1 MRVSTNTKS
10 FTKQMNNIIDYSFG
24 FLDGVQKGKSVFL
37 NNLGH
42 GVLTALYDYI
52 DASARSNPRAM
63 HHIYEWMQT
72 GSPEARLYDL
82 SYTVSNL
89 GLSFK
94 SKFTQSQSVSRDS
107 NTPFYDKAR
116 IMEQGITVKIAPVRS
131 DVLVFDINGETVF
144 TKKEVT
150 VKDPGGTEVAG
161 SFENAVDEFML
172 GYFKQSFI
180 RASGLYDYINK
191 PVLYK
196 ANVAAGSRMG
206 RAKGVDTG
214 FKWIAPASASIPE
227 TITELKKIAGGSLPT
242 MTKQE
247 LKGLIWYQ
255 KYISGVGSESV
266 SLSVLDE
273 LNGSS

>member
-1 MRVSTNTKS
+1 MRVYTNTKS
-10 FTKQMNNIIDYSFG
+10 FEKQMNNIVNYSFG

-94 SKFTQSQSVSRDS
+94 SKFTQSQSFSRDS

-116 IMEQGITVKIAPVRS
+116 IMEQGIPVKIAPVRS

-150 VKDPGGTEVAG
+150 VQNPGGTEVVG
-161 SFENAVDEFML
+161 SFERAVDEFML

-180 RASGLYDYINK
+180 RASGLYDYISK
-191 PVLYK
+191 PIIYK

-214 FKWIAPASASIPE
+214 FKWIANARV
-227 TITELKKIAGGSLPT
+227 
-242 MTKQE
+242 
-247 LKGLIWYQ
+247 
-255 KYISGVGSESV
+255 GV
-266 SLSVLDE
+266 
-273 LNGSS
+273 

>member
-10 FTKQMNNIIDYSFG
+10 FEKQMNNIINYSFG
-24 FLDGVQKGKSVFL
+24 FLDGVQKGKSVLL

-72 GSPEARLYDL
+72 GSPDARLYDL
-82 SYTVSNL
+82 NYTVSNL

-94 SKFTQSQSVSRDS
+94 SRFIKSQSSSRDS

-116 IMEQGITVKIAPVRS
+116 IMEQGIPVKIAPVKS
-131 DVLVFDINGETVF
+131 DVLVFEANGETVF

-150 VKDPGGTEVAG
+150 VENPGGTEVVG
-161 SFENAVDEFML
+161 SFERAVDEFML

-191 PVLYK
+191 PTLYK

-206 RAKGVDTG
+206 RSKGVDTG
-214 FKWIAPASASIPE
+214 FKWIANARV
-227 TITELKKIAGGSLPT
+227 
-242 MTKQE
+242 
-247 LKGLIWYQ
+247 
-255 KYISGVGSESV
+255 GV
-266 SLSVLDE
+266 
-273 LNGSS
+273 

>member
-1 MRVSTNTKS
+1 MRVYTNTKS
-10 FTKQMNNIIDYSFG
+10 FEKQMNNIVNYSFG

-82 SYTVSNL
+82 NYTVSNL

-94 SKFTQSQSVSRDS
+94 SKFTQSQSFSRNS

-116 IMEQGITVKIAPVRS
+116 IMEQGIPVKIAPVRS
-131 DVLVFDINGETVF
+131 DVLVFDVNGETVF

-150 VKDPGGTEVAG
+150 VENPGGTEVVG
-161 SFENAVDEFML
+161 SFERAVDEFML

-180 RASGLYDYINK
+180 RASGLYDYISK

-196 ANVAAGSRMG
+196 ANFAAGSRMG
-206 RAKGVDTG
+206 RAKGIDTG
-214 FKWIAPASASIPE
+214 FKWIANARV
-227 TITELKKIAGGSLPT
+227 
-242 MTKQE
+242 
-247 LKGLIWYQ
+247 
-255 KYISGVGSESV
+255 GV
-266 SLSVLDE
+266 
-273 LNGSS
+273 

>member
-10 FTKQMNNIIDYSFG
+10 FEKQMNNIVNYSFG
-24 FLDGVQKGKSVFL
+24 FLDGVQKGKSIFL

-72 GSPEARLYDL
+72 GSPDARLYDL
-82 SYTVSNL
+82 NYTVSNL

-94 SKFTQSQSVSRDS
+94 SRFIQSQSSSRDS

-116 IMEQGITVKIAPVRS
+116 IMEQGIPVKISPVKS
-131 DVLVFDINGETVF
+131 DVLVFEANGETVF

-150 VKDPGGTEVAG
+150 VENPGGTEVVG
-161 SFENAVDEFML
+161 SFERAVDEFML

-180 RASGLYDYINK
+180 RASGLYDYISK
-191 PVLYK
+191 PILYK
-196 ANVAAGSRMG
+196 ANVAA
-206 RAKGVDTG
+206 
-214 FKWIAPASASIPE
+214 
-227 TITELKKIAGGSLPT
+227 
-242 MTKQE
+242 
-247 LKGLIWYQ
+247 
-255 KYISGVGSESV
+255 
-266 SLSVLDE
+266 
-273 LNGSS
+273 

>member
-24 FLDGVQKGKSVFL
+24 FLDGVQKGKSAFL

-94 SKFTQSQSVSRDS
+94 SKFTQSQSLSRDS

-116 IMEQGITVKIAPVRS
+116 IMEQGIPVKIAPVRS
-131 DVLVFDINGETVF
+131 DVLVFDVNGETVF

-161 SFENAVDEFML
+161 SFERAVDEFML

-214 FKWIAPASASIPE
+214 FKWIANARV
-227 TITELKKIAGGSLPT
+227 
-242 MTKQE
+242 
-247 LKGLIWYQ
+247 
-255 KYISGVGSESV
+255 GV
-266 SLSVLDE
+266 
-273 LNGSS
+273 

>member
-10 FTKQMNNIIDYSFG
+10 FEKQMNNIVNYSFG
-24 FLDGVQKGKSVFL
+24 FLDGVQKGKSIFL

-72 GSPEARLYDL
+72 GSPDARLYDL
-82 SYTVSNL
+82 NYTVSNL

-94 SKFTQSQSVSRDS
+94 SRFIQSQSSSRNS

-116 IMEQGITVKIAPVRS
+116 VMEQGIPVKIAPVKS
-131 DVLVFDINGETVF
+131 DVLVFELNGETVF

-150 VKDPGGTEVAG
+150 VENPGGTEVVG
-161 SFENAVDEFML
+161 SFERAVDEFML

-180 RASGLYDYINK
+180 RASGLYDYISK
-191 PVLYK
+191 PILYK

-206 RAKGVDTG
+206 RSKGIDTG
-214 FKWIAPASASIPE
+214 FKWIANARV
-227 TITELKKIAGGSLPT
+227 
-242 MTKQE
+242 
-247 LKGLIWYQ
+247 
-255 KYISGVGSESV
+255 GV
-266 SLSVLDE
+266 
-273 LNGSS
+273 

>member
-10 FTKQMNNIIDYSFG
+10 FEKQMNNIVNYSFG
-24 FLDGVQKGKSVFL
+24 FLDGAQKGKSVFL

-72 GSPEARLYDL
+72 GSPDARLYDL
-82 SYTVSNL
+82 NYTVSNL

-94 SKFTQSQSVSRDS
+94 SRFIQSQSSSRDS

-116 IMEQGITVKIAPVRS
+116 IMEQGIPVKISPVKS
-131 DVLVFDINGETVF
+131 DVLVFEANGETVF

-150 VKDPGGTEVAG
+150 VENPGGTEVVG
-161 SFENAVDEFML
+161 SFERAVDEFML

-180 RASGLYDYINK
+180 RASGLYDYISK
-191 PVLYK
+191 PILYK

-206 RAKGVDTG
+206 RSKGIDTG
-214 FKWIAPASASIPE
+214 FKWIANARV
-227 TITELKKIAGGSLPT
+227 
-242 MTKQE
+242 
-247 LKGLIWYQ
+247 
-255 KYISGVGSESV
+255 GV
-266 SLSVLDE
+266 
-273 LNGSS
+273 

>member
-1 MRVSTNTKS
+1 MRVYTNTKS
-10 FTKQMNNIIDYSFG
+10 FEKQMNNIVNYSFG

-82 SYTVSNL
+82 NYTVSNL

-94 SKFTQSQSVSRDS
+94 SKFTQSQSFSRNS

-116 IMEQGITVKIAPVRS
+116 IMEQGIPVKIAPVKS
-131 DVLVFDINGETVF
+131 DVLVFEVNGETVF
-144 TKKEVT
+144 TRKEVT
-150 VKDPGGTEVAG
+150 VENPGGTEVVG
-161 SFENAVDEFML
+161 SFERAVDEFML

-180 RASGLYDYINK
+180 RASGLYDYISK
-191 PVLYK
+191 PIIYK

-214 FKWIAPASASIPE
+214 FKWIANARV
-227 TITELKKIAGGSLPT
+227 
-242 MTKQE
+242 
-247 LKGLIWYQ
+247 
-255 KYISGVGSESV
+255 GV
-266 SLSVLDE
+266 
-273 LNGSS
+273 

>member
-1 MRVSTNTKS
+1 MKISTNTKS
-10 FTKQMNNIIDYSFG
+10 FTKQMNNIVNYSFG
-24 FLDGVQKGKSVFL
+24 FLDGVEKGKSVFL

-82 SYTVSNL
+82 NYTVSNL

-94 SKFTQSQSVSRDS
+94 SKFTQSQSFSRNS

-116 IMEQGITVKIAPVRS
+116 IMEQGIPVKIAPVKS
-131 DVLVFDINGETVF
+131 DVLVFEVNGETVF
-144 TKKEVT
+144 TRKEVT
-150 VKDPGGTEVAG
+150 VENPGGTEVVG
-161 SFENAVDEFML
+161 SFERAVDEFML

-180 RASGLYDYINK
+180 RASGLYDYISK
-191 PVLYK
+191 PIIYK

-206 RAKGVDTG
+206 RSKGIDTG
-214 FKWIAPASASIPE
+214 FKWIVNARV
-227 TITELKKIAGGSLPT
+227 
-242 MTKQE
+242 
-247 LKGLIWYQ
+247 
-255 KYISGVGSESV
+255 GV
-266 SLSVLDE
+266 
-273 LNGSS
+273 

>member
-10 FTKQMNNIIDYSFG
+10 FEKQMNNIVNYSFG

-42 GVLTALYDYI
+42 GVLTALHDYI
-52 DASARSNPRAM
+52 DASARSNPRAL

-72 GSPEARLYDL
+72 GSPEARLYNL
-82 SYTVSNL
+82 NYTVSNL

-94 SKFTQSQSVSRDS
+94 SSFKQSQSFSRDS

-116 IMEQGITVKIAPVRS
+116 IMEQGIPVKIAPVRS
-131 DVLVFDINGETVF
+131 DVLVFEANGETVF

-150 VKDPGGTEVAG
+150 VENPGGTEVVG
-161 SFENAVDEFML
+161 SFERAVDEFML

-180 RASGLYDYINK
+180 RASGLYDYISK
-191 PVLYK
+191 PILYK

-206 RAKGVDTG
+206 RSKGIDTG
-214 FKWIAPASASIPE
+214 FKWIANARV
-227 TITELKKIAGGSLPT
+227 
-242 MTKQE
+242 
-247 LKGLIWYQ
+247 
-255 KYISGVGSESV
+255 GV
-266 SLSVLDE
+266 
-273 LNGSS
+273 

>member
-1 MRVSTNTKS
+1 MRVYTNTKS
-10 FTKQMNNIIDYSFG
+10 FEKQMNNIVNYSFG

-82 SYTVSNL
+82 NYTVSNL

-94 SKFTQSQSVSRDS
+94 SKFTQSQSFSRNS

-116 IMEQGITVKIAPVRS
+116 IMEQGIPVKIAPVKS
-131 DVLVFDINGETVF
+131 DVLVFEANGETVF
-144 TKKEVT
+144 TRKEVT
-150 VKDPGGTEVAG
+150 VENPGGTEVVG
-161 SFENAVDEFML
+161 SFERAVDEFML

-180 RASGLYDYINK
+180 RASGLYDYISK

-196 ANVAAGSRMG
+196 ANFAAGSRMG

-214 FKWIAPASASIPE
+214 FKWIANARV
-227 TITELKKIAGGSLPT
+227 
-242 MTKQE
+242 
-247 LKGLIWYQ
+247 
-255 KYISGVGSESV
+255 GV
-266 SLSVLDE
+266 
-273 LNGSS
+273 

>member
-1 MRVSTNTKS
+1 MRVYTNTKS
-10 FTKQMNNIIDYSFG
+10 FEKQMNNIVNYSFG

-72 GSPEARLYDL
+72 GSPEARLYNL
-82 SYTVSNL
+82 NYTVSNL

-94 SKFTQSQSVSRDS
+94 SSFKQSQSFSRDS

-116 IMEQGITVKIAPVRS
+116 IMEQGIPVKIAPVRS
-131 DVLVFDINGETVF
+131 DVLVFEANGETIF

-150 VKDPGGTEVAG
+150 VENPGGTEVVG
-161 SFENAVDEFML
+161 SFERAVDEFML

-180 RASGLYDYINK
+180 RASGLYDYISK
-191 PVLYK
+191 PILYK

-206 RAKGVDTG
+206 RSKGIDTG
-214 FKWIAPASASIPE
+214 FKWIANARV
-227 TITELKKIAGGSLPT
+227 
-242 MTKQE
+242 
-247 LKGLIWYQ
+247 
-255 KYISGVGSESV
+255 GV
-266 SLSVLDE
+266 
-273 LNGSS
+273 

>member
-1 MRVSTNTKS
+1 
-10 FTKQMNNIIDYSFG
+10 MNNIVNYSFG

-82 SYTVSNL
+82 NYTVSNL

-94 SKFTQSQSVSRDS
+94 SKFTQSQSFSRNS

-116 IMEQGITVKIAPVRS
+116 IMEQGIPVKIAPVKS
-131 DVLVFDINGETVF
+131 DVLVFEVNGETVF
-144 TKKEVT
+144 TRKEVT
-150 VKDPGGTEVAG
+150 VENPGGTEVVG
-161 SFENAVDEFML
+161 SFERAVDEFML

-180 RASGLYDYINK
+180 RASGLYDYISK
-191 PVLYK
+191 PIIYK

-214 FKWIAPASASIPE
+214 FKWIANARV
-227 TITELKKIAGGSLPT
+227 
-242 MTKQE
+242 
-247 LKGLIWYQ
+247 
-255 KYISGVGSESV
+255 GV
-266 SLSVLDE
+266 
-273 LNGSS
+273 

>member
-1 MRVSTNTKS
+1 MRVYTNTKS
-10 FTKQMNNIIDYSFG
+10 FEKQMNNIVNYSFG

-72 GSPEARLYDL
+72 GSPEARLYNL
-82 SYTVSNL
+82 NYTVSNL

-94 SKFTQSQSVSRDS
+94 SSFKQSQSFSRDS

-116 IMEQGITVKIAPVRS
+116 IMEQGIPVKIAPVRS
-131 DVLVFDINGETVF
+131 DVLVFEANGETIF

-150 VKDPGGTEVAG
+150 VENPGGTEVVG
-161 SFENAVDEFML
+161 SFERAVDEFML

-180 RASGLYDYINK
+180 RASGLYDYISK
-191 PVLYK
+191 PILYK

-206 RAKGVDTG
+206 GSKGIDTG
-214 FKWIAPASASIPE
+214 FKWIANARV
-227 TITELKKIAGGSLPT
+227 
-242 MTKQE
+242 
-247 LKGLIWYQ
+247 
-255 KYISGVGSESV
+255 GV
-266 SLSVLDE
+266 
-273 LNGSS
+273 

>member
-10 FTKQMNNIIDYSFG
+10 FEKQMNNIVNYSFG

-63 HHIYEWMQT
+63 HHIYEWMKT

-82 SYTVSNL
+82 NYTVSNL

-94 SKFTQSQSVSRDS
+94 SRFIQSQSSSRDS

-116 IMEQGITVKIAPVRS
+116 IMEQGIPVKIAPVKS
-131 DVLVFDINGETVF
+131 DVLVFEANGETVF

-150 VKDPGGTEVAG
+150 VENPGGTEVVG
-161 SFENAVDEFML
+161 SFERAVDEFML

-191 PVLYK
+191 PTLYK

-206 RAKGVDTG
+206 RSKGVDTG
-214 FKWIAPASASIPE
+214 FKWIANARV
-227 TITELKKIAGGSLPT
+227 
-242 MTKQE
+242 
-247 LKGLIWYQ
+247 
-255 KYISGVGSESV
+255 GV
-266 SLSVLDE
+266 
-273 LNGSS
+273 

>member
-1 MRVSTNTKS
+1 
-10 FTKQMNNIIDYSFG
+10 MNNIVNYSFG

-82 SYTVSNL
+82 NYTVSNL

-94 SKFTQSQSVSRDS
+94 SKFTQSQSFSRNS

-116 IMEQGITVKIAPVRS
+116 IMEQGIPVKIAPVKS
-131 DVLVFDINGETVF
+131 DVLVFEANGETVF
-144 TKKEVT
+144 TRKEVT
-150 VKDPGGTEVAG
+150 VENPGGTEVVG
-161 SFENAVDEFML
+161 SFERAVDEFML

-180 RASGLYDYINK
+180 RASGLYDYISK
-191 PVLYK
+191 PIIYK

-214 FKWIAPASASIPE
+214 FKWIANARV
-227 TITELKKIAGGSLPT
+227 
-242 MTKQE
+242 
-247 LKGLIWYQ
+247 
-255 KYISGVGSESV
+255 GV
-266 SLSVLDE
+266 
-273 LNGSS
+273 

>member
-10 FTKQMNNIIDYSFG
+10 FEKQMNNIVNYSFG
-24 FLDGVQKGKSVFL
+24 FLDGVQKGKSLFL

-42 GVLTALYDYI
+42 GVLTALYNYI

-72 GSPEARLYDL
+72 GSPDARLYDL
-82 SYTVSNL
+82 NYTVSNL

-94 SKFTQSQSVSRDS
+94 SRFIQSQSSSRDS

-116 IMEQGITVKIAPVRS
+116 IMEQGIPVKIAPVKS
-131 DVLVFDINGETVF
+131 DVLVFEANGETVF

-150 VKDPGGTEVAG
+150 VENPGGTEVVG
-161 SFENAVDEFML
+161 SFERAVDEFML

-180 RASGLYDYINK
+180 RASGLYDYISK
-191 PVLYK
+191 PILYK

-206 RAKGVDTG
+206 RSKGIDTG
-214 FKWIAPASASIPE
+214 FKWIANARV
-227 TITELKKIAGGSLPT
+227 
-242 MTKQE
+242 
-247 LKGLIWYQ
+247 
-255 KYISGVGSESV
+255 GV
-266 SLSVLDE
+266 
-273 LNGSS
+273 

>member
-1 MRVSTNTKS
+1 
-10 FTKQMNNIIDYSFG
+10 MNNIVNYSFG
-24 FLDGVQKGKSVFL
+24 FLDGVEKGKSVFL

-94 SKFTQSQSVSRDS
+94 SKFTQSQSFSRDS

-116 IMEQGITVKIAPVRS
+116 IMEQGIPVKIAPVRS

-150 VKDPGGTEVAG
+150 VQNPGGTEVVG
-161 SFENAVDEFML
+161 SFERAVDEFML

-180 RASGLYDYINK
+180 RASGLYDYISK
-191 PVLYK
+191 PIIYK

-214 FKWIAPASASIPE
+214 FKWIANARV
-227 TITELKKIAGGSLPT
+227 
-242 MTKQE
+242 
-247 LKGLIWYQ
+247 
-255 KYISGVGSESV
+255 GV
-266 SLSVLDE
+266 
-273 LNGSS
+273 

>member
-1 MRVSTNTKS
+1 
-10 FTKQMNNIIDYSFG
+10 MNNIVNYSFG

-82 SYTVSNL
+82 NYTVSNL

-94 SKFTQSQSVSRDS
+94 SKFTQSQSFSRNS

-116 IMEQGITVKIAPVRS
+116 IMEQGIPVKIAPVRS
-131 DVLVFDINGETVF
+131 DVLVFEANGETVF
-144 TKKEVT
+144 TRKEVT
-150 VKDPGGTEVAG
+150 VENPGGTEVVG
-161 SFENAVDEFML
+161 SFERAVDEFML

-180 RASGLYDYINK
+180 RASGLYDYISK

-196 ANVAAGSRMG
+196 ANFAAGSRMG

-214 FKWIAPASASIPE
+214 FKWIANARV
-227 TITELKKIAGGSLPT
+227 
-242 MTKQE
+242 
-247 LKGLIWYQ
+247 
-255 KYISGVGSESV
+255 GV
-266 SLSVLDE
+266 
-273 LNGSS
+273 

>member
-1 MRVSTNTKS
+1 MKISTNTKS
-10 FTKQMNNIIDYSFG
+10 FTKQMNNIVNYSFG
-24 FLDGVQKGKSVFL
+24 FLDGVEKGKSVFL

-82 SYTVSNL
+82 NYTVSNL

-94 SKFTQSQSVSRDS
+94 SKFTQSQSFSRNS

-116 IMEQGITVKIAPVRS
+116 IMEQGIPVKIAPVKS
-131 DVLVFDINGETVF
+131 DVLVFEVNGETVF
-144 TKKEVT
+144 TRKEVT
-150 VKDPGGTEVAG
+150 VENPGGTEVVG
-161 SFENAVDEFML
+161 SFERAVDEFML

-180 RASGLYDYINK
+180 RASGLYDYISK
-191 PVLYK
+191 PIIYK

-214 FKWIAPASASIPE
+214 FKWIANARV
-227 TITELKKIAGGSLPT
+227 
-242 MTKQE
+242 
-247 LKGLIWYQ
+247 
-255 KYISGVGSESV
+255 GV
-266 SLSVLDE
+266 
-273 LNGSS
+273 

>member
-1 MRVSTNTKS
+1 MKISTNTKS
-10 FTKQMNNIIDYSFG
+10 FTKQMNNIVNYSFG
-24 FLDGVQKGKSVFL
+24 FLDGVEKGKSVFL

-82 SYTVSNL
+82 NYTVSNL

-94 SKFTQSQSVSRDS
+94 SKFTQSQSFSRNS

-116 IMEQGITVKIAPVRS
+116 IMEQGIPVKIAPVKS
-131 DVLVFDINGETVF
+131 DVLVFEANGETVF
-144 TKKEVT
+144 TRKEVT
-150 VKDPGGTEVAG
+150 VENPGGTEVVG
-161 SFENAVDEFML
+161 SFERAVDEFML

-180 RASGLYDYINK
+180 RASGLYDYISK

-196 ANVAAGSRMG
+196 ANFAAGSRMG

-214 FKWIAPASASIPE
+214 FKWIANARV
-227 TITELKKIAGGSLPT
+227 
-242 MTKQE
+242 
-247 LKGLIWYQ
+247 
-255 KYISGVGSESV
+255 GV
-266 SLSVLDE
+266 
-273 LNGSS
+273 

>member
-1 MRVSTNTKS
+1 MRVYTNTKS
-10 FTKQMNNIIDYSFG
+10 FEKQMNNIVNYSFG

-82 SYTVSNL
+82 NYTVSNL

-94 SKFTQSQSVSRDS
+94 SKFTQSQSFSRNS

-116 IMEQGITVKIAPVRS
+116 IMEQGIPVKIAPVRS
-131 DVLVFDINGETVF
+131 DVLVFDVNGETVF

-150 VKDPGGTEVAG
+150 VENPGGTEVVG
-161 SFENAVDEFML
+161 SFERSVDEFML

-180 RASGLYDYINK
+180 RASGLYDYISK

-196 ANVAAGSRMG
+196 ANFAAGSRMG
-206 RAKGVDTG
+206 RAKGIDTG
-214 FKWIAPASASIPE
+214 FKWIANARV
-227 TITELKKIAGGSLPT
+227 
-242 MTKQE
+242 
-247 LKGLIWYQ
+247 
-255 KYISGVGSESV
+255 GV
-266 SLSVLDE
+266 
-273 LNGSS
+273 

>member
-1 MRVSTNTKS
+1 MKISTNTKS
-10 FTKQMNNIIDYSFG
+10 FTKQMNNIVNYSFG

-82 SYTVSNL
+82 NYTVSNL

-94 SKFTQSQSVSRDS
+94 SKFTQSQSFSRNS

-116 IMEQGITVKIAPVRS
+116 IMEQGIPVKIAPVKS
-131 DVLVFDINGETVF
+131 DVLVFEANGETVF
-144 TKKEVT
+144 TRKEVT
-150 VKDPGGTEVAG
+150 VENPGGTEVVG
-161 SFENAVDEFML
+161 SFERAVDEFML

-180 RASGLYDYINK
+180 RASGLYDYISK
-191 PVLYK
+191 PIIYK

-214 FKWIAPASASIPE
+214 FKWIANARV
-227 TITELKKIAGGSLPT
+227 
-242 MTKQE
+242 
-247 LKGLIWYQ
+247 
-255 KYISGVGSESV
+255 GV
-266 SLSVLDE
+266 
-273 LNGSS
+273 

>member
-1 MRVSTNTKS
+1 MRVYTNTKS
-10 FTKQMNNIIDYSFG
+10 FEKQMNNIVNYSFG

-72 GSPEARLYDL
+72 GSPDARLYDL
-82 SYTVSNL
+82 NYTVSNL

-94 SKFTQSQSVSRDS
+94 SRFIQSQSSSRDS

-116 IMEQGITVKIAPVRS
+116 IMEQGIPVKIAPVKS
-131 DVLVFDINGETVF
+131 DVLVFEANGETVF

-150 VKDPGGTEVAG
+150 VENPGGTEVVG
-161 SFENAVDEFML
+161 SFERAVDEFML

-180 RASGLYDYINK
+180 RASGLYDYISK
-191 PVLYK
+191 PILYK

-206 RAKGVDTG
+206 RAKGIDTG
-214 FKWIAPASASIPE
+214 FKWIANARV
-227 TITELKKIAGGSLPT
+227 
-242 MTKQE
+242 
-247 LKGLIWYQ
+247 
-255 KYISGVGSESV
+255 GV
-266 SLSVLDE
+266 
-273 LNGSS
+273 

>member
-1 MRVSTNTKS
+1 
-10 FTKQMNNIIDYSFG
+10 MNNIVNYSFG
-24 FLDGVQKGKSVFL
+24 FLDGVQKGKSIFL

-72 GSPEARLYDL
+72 GSPDARLYDL
-82 SYTVSNL
+82 NYTVSNL

-94 SKFTQSQSVSRDS
+94 SRFIQSQSSSRDS

-116 IMEQGITVKIAPVRS
+116 IMEQGIPVKISPVKS
-131 DVLVFDINGETVF
+131 DVLVFEANGETVF

-150 VKDPGGTEVAG
+150 VENPGGTEVVG
-161 SFENAVDEFML
+161 SFERAVDEFML

-180 RASGLYDYINK
+180 RASGLYDYISK
-191 PVLYK
+191 PILYK

-206 RAKGVDTG
+206 RSKGIDTG
-214 FKWIAPASASIPE
+214 FKWIANARV
-227 TITELKKIAGGSLPT
+227 
-242 MTKQE
+242 
-247 LKGLIWYQ
+247 
-255 KYISGVGSESV
+255 GV
-266 SLSVLDE
+266 
-273 LNGSS
+273 

>member
-1 MRVSTNTKS
+1 
-10 FTKQMNNIIDYSFG
+10 MNNIVNYSFG

-82 SYTVSNL
+82 NYTVSNL

-94 SKFTQSQSVSRDS
+94 SKFTQSQSFSRNS

-116 IMEQGITVKIAPVRS
+116 IMEQGIPVKIAPVKS
-131 DVLVFDINGETVF
+131 DVLVFEANGETVF
-144 TKKEVT
+144 TRKEVT
-150 VKDPGGTEVAG
+150 VENPGGTEVVG
-161 SFENAVDEFML
+161 SFERAVDEFML

-180 RASGLYDYINK
+180 RASGLYDYISK

-196 ANVAAGSRMG
+196 ANFAAGSRMG

-214 FKWIAPASASIPE
+214 FKWIANARV
-227 TITELKKIAGGSLPT
+227 
-242 MTKQE
+242 
-247 LKGLIWYQ
+247 
-255 KYISGVGSESV
+255 GV
-266 SLSVLDE
+266 
-273 LNGSS
+273 

>member
-10 FTKQMNNIIDYSFG
+10 FEKQMNNIVNYSFG
-24 FLDGVQKGKSVFL
+24 FLDGVQKGKSVLL

-72 GSPEARLYDL
+72 GSPDARLYDL
-82 SYTVSNL
+82 NYTVSNL

-94 SKFTQSQSVSRDS
+94 SRFIQSQSSSRDS

-116 IMEQGITVKIAPVRS
+116 IMEQGIPVKIAPVKS
-131 DVLVFDINGETVF
+131 DVLVFEANGETVF

-150 VKDPGGTEVAG
+150 VENPGGTEVVG
-161 SFENAVDEFML
+161 SFERAVDEFML

-191 PVLYK
+191 PTLYK

-206 RAKGVDTG
+206 RSKGVDTG
-214 FKWIAPASASIPE
+214 FKWIANARV
-227 TITELKKIAGGSLPT
+227 
-242 MTKQE
+242 
-247 LKGLIWYQ
+247 
-255 KYISGVGSESV
+255 GV
-266 SLSVLDE
+266 
-273 LNGSS
+273 

>member
-10 FTKQMNNIIDYSFG
+10 FEKQMNNIVNYSFG
-24 FLDGVQKGKSVFL
+24 FLDGVQKGKSIFL

-72 GSPEARLYDL
+72 GSPDARLYDL
-82 SYTVSNL
+82 NYTVSNL

-94 SKFTQSQSVSRDS
+94 SRFIQSQSSSRDS

-116 IMEQGITVKIAPVRS
+116 IMEQGIPVKIAPVRS
-131 DVLVFDINGETVF
+131 DVLVFEANGETVF

-150 VKDPGGTEVAG
+150 VENPGGTEVVG
-161 SFENAVDEFML
+161 SFERAVDEFML

-180 RASGLYDYINK
+180 RASGLYDYISK
-191 PVLYK
+191 PTLYK

-206 RAKGVDTG
+206 RSKGIDTG
-214 FKWIAPASASIPE
+214 FKWIANARV
-227 TITELKKIAGGSLPT
+227 
-242 MTKQE
+242 
-247 LKGLIWYQ
+247 
-255 KYISGVGSESV
+255 GV
-266 SLSVLDE
+266 
-273 LNGSS
+273 

>member
-10 FTKQMNNIIDYSFG
+10 FEKQMNNIVNYSFG
-24 FLDGVQKGKSVFL
+24 FLDGVQKGKSLFL

-42 GVLTALYDYI
+42 GVLTALYNYI

-72 GSPEARLYDL
+72 GSPDARLYDL
-82 SYTVSNL
+82 NYTVSNL

-94 SKFTQSQSVSRDS
+94 SRFIQSQSSSRDS

-116 IMEQGITVKIAPVRS
+116 IMEQGIPVKIAPVKS
-131 DVLVFDINGETVF
+131 DVLVFEANGETVF

-150 VKDPGGTEVAG
+150 VENPGGTEVVG
-161 SFENAVDEFML
+161 SFERVVDEFML

-180 RASGLYDYINK
+180 RASGLYDYISK
-191 PVLYK
+191 PILYK

-206 RAKGVDTG
+206 KSKGIDTG
-214 FKWIAPASASIPE
+214 FKWIANARV
-227 TITELKKIAGGSLPT
+227 
-242 MTKQE
+242 
-247 LKGLIWYQ
+247 
-255 KYISGVGSESV
+255 GV
-266 SLSVLDE
+266 
-273 LNGSS
+273 

>member
-1 MRVSTNTKS
+1 
-10 FTKQMNNIIDYSFG
+10 MNNIVNYSFG
-24 FLDGVQKGKSVFL
+24 FLDGVEKGKSVFL

-82 SYTVSNL
+82 NYTVSNL

-94 SKFTQSQSVSRDS
+94 SKFTQSQSFSRNS

-116 IMEQGITVKIAPVRS
+116 IMEQGIPVKIAPVKS
-131 DVLVFDINGETVF
+131 DVLVFEVNGETVF
-144 TKKEVT
+144 TRKEVT
-150 VKDPGGTEVAG
+150 VENPGGTEVVG
-161 SFENAVDEFML
+161 SFERAVDEFML

-180 RASGLYDYINK
+180 RASGLYDYISK
-191 PVLYK
+191 PIIYK

-214 FKWIAPASASIPE
+214 FKWIANARV
-227 TITELKKIAGGSLPT
+227 
-242 MTKQE
+242 
-247 LKGLIWYQ
+247 
-255 KYISGVGSESV
+255 GV
-266 SLSVLDE
+266 
-273 LNGSS
+273 

>member
-10 FTKQMNNIIDYSFG
+10 FEKQMNNIVKYSFG
-24 FLDGVQKGKSVFL
+24 FLDGVQKGKSVLL

-72 GSPEARLYDL
+72 GSPDARLYDL
-82 SYTVSNL
+82 NYTVSNL

-94 SKFTQSQSVSRDS
+94 SRFIQSQSSSRDS

-116 IMEQGITVKIAPVRS
+116 IMEQGIPVKIAPVKS
-131 DVLVFDINGETVF
+131 DVLVFEANGETVF

-150 VKDPGGTEVAG
+150 VENPGGTEVVG
-161 SFENAVDEFML
+161 SFERAVDEFML

-191 PVLYK
+191 PTLYK

-206 RAKGVDTG
+206 RSKGVDTG
-214 FKWIAPASASIPE
+214 FKWIANARV
-227 TITELKKIAGGSLPT
+227 
-242 MTKQE
+242 
-247 LKGLIWYQ
+247 
-255 KYISGVGSESV
+255 GV
-266 SLSVLDE
+266 
-273 LNGSS
+273 